1 MNRYT
6 SDMKLWLFDLAH
18 GNLSDASILS
28 GFIRYYVIPGCGT
41 ADVHRDIA
49 FHTAYG
55 VNGVSVAMDNLNR
68 VLVSVALPD
77 KNRLTPGQ

>member
-1 MNRYT
+1 MNRY
-6 SDMKLWLFDLAH
+6 SDGMKLWLFDLAH

-41 ADVHRDIA
+41 ADVHRDIV

-55 VNGVSVAMDNLNR
+55 ANGVSVAMDSLNR
-68 VLVSVALPD
+68 VLVSASHE
-77 KNRLTPGQ
+77 TP